1 MKITSFVLFL
11 SLFLLF
17 SCKKDDEEVNL
28 HENYYPL
35 EIGRFVE
42 YDVTYIYHDHN
53 SGVHD
58 TTKYKLKTVIGD
70 TIIDNAGRIAHKF
83 YRYIYNEFY
92 EEYEVKDLWTCI
104 NDQHRLELVEE
115 NQRIIK
121 LVFAPTLFKEW
132 DMNAFNSFKPMLAY
146 YENIHKPYE
155 TGAFD
160 FDSTITVIQ
169 EKIEPNLIEY
179 RRKTETY
186 AANIGLVNKFYK
198 DLTIANFDT
207 LQPQR
212 GEELFYQII
221 NYGIE

>member
-70 TIIDNAGRIAHKF
+70 TIIDNTGRIAHKF

-132 DMNAFNSFKPMLAY
+132 DMNAFNSFNPLLAY
-146 YENIHKPYE
+146 YENIHKPYQ

-169 EKIEPNLIEY
+169 EKIQPNLIEY